1 MSIND
6 ARYATLVSLGF
17 TGQVNDMLLQYY
29 LANGA
34 VTPQINDAMLE
45 FLVASGAQGE
55 QVNDMWVNYLIS
67 LGYEG
72 SINDMLLLYWTNGA
86 T

>member
-6 ARYATLVSLGF
+6 ARYAALVSLGF
-17 TGQVNDMLLQYY
+17 TGQVNEMLLQYY

-34 VTPQINDAMLE
+34 VTPQINDAMFE
-45 FLVASGAQGE
+45 FLVAVGAQGE
-55 QVNDMWVNYLIS
+55 QVNDMWFNYLTS

-72 SINDMLLLYWTNGA
+72 SLNDKLLQYWENL
-86 T
+86 